1 MIEKREKIFQLSK
14 NLENFDMSFSSQN
27 SLQNPI
33 SSLSNQEKL
42 LELATSLQNS
52 IAFLLEIYDIRE
64 KKKASLLKSLE
75 KDSTYRLDFLDFL
88 SFDSFL
94 YSYIQ
99 NVLKCLETFES
110 ISQQIIR
117 EITFLKIYHNSKDFE
132 FRMQEVLDLF
142 YLDE

>member
-14 NLENFDMSFSSQN
+14 NLENFDMSFSFQN

-42 LELATSLQNS
+42 LQFATSLQNS

-64 KKKASLLKSLE
+64 KKKASLLKSLQ

-88 SFDSFL
+88 TFDSFL

-117 EITFLKIYHNSKDFE
+117 EITF
-132 FRMQEVLDLF
+132 
-142 YLDE
+142 